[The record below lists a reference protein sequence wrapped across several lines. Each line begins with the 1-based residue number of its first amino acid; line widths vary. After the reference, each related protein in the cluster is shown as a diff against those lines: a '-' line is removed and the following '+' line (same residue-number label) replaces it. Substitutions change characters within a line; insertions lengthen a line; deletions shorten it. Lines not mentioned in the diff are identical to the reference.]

1 MRILMVEDVI
11 GKPCR
16 SAVRAL
22 LPDLQREKSID
33 YVICTGEN
41 TTSGFGSTADT
52 ASELLGSGADVLT
65 SGNRIRDK
73 KEIIPLM
80 DEGLPLIRPANY
92 SDAPSRGYIHQGG
105 VTVVNLMGRVCM
117 APSECSFLT
126 DDALLGQSKGEGQSK
141 VMMIG
146 FNAEATSEKQAMGW
160 YLDDQVSAVLSTHT
174 HVGTTYLNDVG
185 MTGP

>member
-1 MRILMVEDVI
+1 
-11 GKPCR
+11 
-16 SAVRAL
+16 
-22 LPDLQREKSID
+22 
-33 YVICTGEN
+33 
-41 TTSGFGSTADT
+41 
-52 ASELLGSGADVLT
+52 
-65 SGNRIRDK
+65 
-73 KEIIPLM
+73 
-80 DEGLPLIRPANY
+80 
-92 SDAPSRGYIHQGG
+92 
-105 VTVVNLMGRVCM
+105 M

-126 DDALLGQSKGEGQSK
+126 DDALLSQSKREGQSK